1 MRTCVL
7 MEIHPA
13 DSVEWRLK
21 QYSTLSVAARP
32 CLVSAKISL
41 GN

>member
-1 MRTCVL
+1 LVCL
-7 MEIHPA
+7 KEIHPA

-21 QYSTLSVAARP
+21 EYSTLSVAARP
-32 CLVSAKISL
+32 CLVSAIIFL